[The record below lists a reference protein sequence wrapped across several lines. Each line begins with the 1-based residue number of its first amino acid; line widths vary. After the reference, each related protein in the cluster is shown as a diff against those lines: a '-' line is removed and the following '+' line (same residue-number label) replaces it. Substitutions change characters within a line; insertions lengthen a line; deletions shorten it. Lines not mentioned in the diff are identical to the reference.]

1 MPVFL
6 NFDDPMFDQHFDE
19 ILSSERNDSSD
30 VNSVVS
36 NILEDVKR
44 RKDEAVIE
52 LTHRF
57 DKIKLKKEEL
67 SF

>member
-36 NILEDVKR
+36 DILEDVK
-44 RKDEAVIE
+44 
-52 LTHRF
+52 
-57 DKIKLKKEEL
+57 L
-67 SF
+67 SLIHI